1 MKYFLYLLSLLI
13 FFMYG
18 YISHKDKIFPHTLA
32 KNLKIYFSK
41 KNSLTEYEVFDDRV
55 KLKYPNW
62 SNINEINLVSRIN
75 FFKGVNIFSDRHY
88 YNHLNDKKLLDLTLI
103 RIPRHSKKKLIINV
117 KDEVFIYRVLCDLN
131 DNKIYDKWEKLDFE
145 LRIIGKSCIHSKVV
159 RMKIVDKVITLNP
172 GGPYASDP
180 IFVGPVQN
188 NRAIFS
194 ITN

>member
-1 MKYFLYLLSLLI
+1 MF
-13 FFMYG
+13 G
-18 YISHKDKIFPHTLA
+18 YITHRDKIFPHILG

-41 KNSLTEYEVFDDRV
+41 KNSLTEYEVFNDKV

-62 SNINEINLVSRIN
+62 HNINENNLISRIN

-88 YNHLNDKKLLDLTLI
+88 YNHLNDKKLFDLILI
-103 RIPRHSKKKLIINV
+103 RIPKHSKKKLIIKV
-117 KDEVFIYRVLCDLN
+117 QDEVFIYRVLCNLN
-131 DNKIYDKWEKLDFE
+131 DNRIYDKWEKLNFE

-159 RMKIVDKVITLNP
+159 RIKVVDSVITLKP

-180 IFVGPVQN
+180 IFIGPGRN
-188 NRAIFS
+188 NRTIFR